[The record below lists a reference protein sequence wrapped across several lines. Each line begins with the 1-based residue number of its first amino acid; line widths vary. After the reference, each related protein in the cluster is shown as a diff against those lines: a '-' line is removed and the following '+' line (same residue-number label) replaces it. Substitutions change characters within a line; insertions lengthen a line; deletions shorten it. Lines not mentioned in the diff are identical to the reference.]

1 MSKSVFVA
9 LASAGALVVSVACVQ
24 AAPKHSSAAPSFS
37 HNKGNIA
44 NVTQKGHSNSSIVSQ
59 DSAGSINTQ
68 GGTNNSTVAVAGKD
82 NKVGNSKG
90 DGGITLNGGSG
101 GNTAG
106 PVVSAP

>member
-9 LASAGALVVSVACVQ
+9 LASASALVMSVASGQ
-24 AAPKHSSAAPSFS
+24 AASKHSSAAPSFS

-68 GGTNNSTVAVAGKD
+68 GGKNNSTVAVAGKD

-90 DGGITLNGGSG
+90 DGGIILNGGSG
-101 GNTAG
+101 GNTLPA
-106 PVVSAP
+106 VVPTP